1 MTQKPVNNPLPAPPE
16 RHVHLF
22 FLDGV
27 GLGVADPDVN
37 LFATAVLPHLSAL
50 FGQNWYLRGQDPIT
64 TGQAAILTGRNV
76 PELVGEQY
84 GPKPNTPATPSPP
97 FSPAKTTPITP
108 PPSVT

>member
-16 RHVHLF
+16 RPVHPF

-37 LFATAVLPHLSAL
+37 LFATAVLPHL

-64 TGQAAILTGRNV
+64 TGRASLIPADATLGLPGRPQSATGQAAI
-76 PELVGEQY
+76 
-84 GPKPNTPATPSPP
+84 
-97 FSPAKTTPITP
+97 I
-108 PPSVT
+108 